1 MDMTDWRS
9 KIDAIDAVLLQLL
22 NLRTE
27 MALEIAKLKN
37 GEGMAL
43 RVPGREQEILA
54 RMKMLNHGPLSI
66 DSVNRIYQMILDEST
81 RAQEQH
87 GFGGAATRPA
97 PKKRPS
103 RK

>member
-1 MDMTDWRS
+1 MNMTDWRS

-27 MALEIAKLKN
+27 MALEIAKLKD
-37 GEGMAL
+37 GEGLAL
-43 RVPGREQEILA
+43 RVPARELEILA

-66 DSVNRIYQMILDEST
+66 DSVAKIYQLILDEST
-81 RAQEQH
+81 RTQELH
-87 GFGGAATRPA
+87 GFGAGRRPA
-97 PKKRPS
+97 PRKRPS